1 MSLRFPTLRDLA
13 MRVVLVEELPRE
25 DLPMKKEFEAL
36 DRLPGNY
43 TVTESSKE
51 VIKTGGGVLSPWETE
66 CAESAA
72 PAKFFSIERGG
83 KIVVSKESC
92 GVLWKFSDGTGHI
105 TISTK
110 PTLYHEGGEGEE
122 KIVAKYMSCIC
133 GGMVEEKFWVT
144 EGGMELLSGI
154 TSGKATW
161 KVDAKGK
168 LSRTSKVLINLP
180 TGAQVE
186 LTITVEA
193 QRD

>member
-1 MSLRFPTLRDLA
+1 MSFL
-13 MRVVLVEELPRE
+13 
-25 DLPMKKEFEAL
+25 K
-36 DRLPGNY
+36 
-43 TVTESSKE
+43 
-51 VIKTGGGVLSPWETE
+51 SPFYHN
-66 CAESAA
+66 SL
-72 PAKFFSIERGG
+72 IERGG

-92 GVLWKFSDGTGHI
+92 GVLWKFSAGTGRF
-105 TISTK
+105 TNISTK
-110 PTLYHEGGEGEE
+110 PLLYIEE
-122 KIVAKYMSCIC
+122 KKKVVAKFMTCIC

-186 LTITVEA
+186 LTKTVEA

>member
-1 MSLRFPTLRDLA
+1 
-13 MRVVLVEELPRE
+13 
-25 DLPMKKEFEAL
+25 MKKEFEAL

-43 TVTESSKE
+43 TVTKPIKE
-51 VIKTGGGVLSPWETE
+51 VIKTGGGVLSPREAEWCVETV
-66 CAESAA
+66 ASA
-72 PAKFFSIERGG
+72 KLYNVERGG

-92 GVLWKFSDGTGHI
+92 GVLWKFSAGTGRF
-105 TISTK
+105 TNISTK
-110 PTLYHEGGEGEE
+110 PLLYIEE
-122 KIVAKYMSCIC
+122 NKKVVAKFMTCIC

-144 EGGMELLSGI
+144 EGGMELL
-154 TSGKATW
+154 SGKATW

>member
-13 MRVVLVEELPRE
+13 MRVVLVEELTRE

-43 TVTESSKE
+43 TVTKSSKE
-51 VIKTGGGVLSPWETE
+51 VIKTGGGVLSPRESKLAE
-66 CAESAA
+66 CA
-72 PAKFFSIERGG
+72 PKFYSIGRGG
-83 KIVVSKESC
+83 KIAVSKESC
-92 GVLWKFSDGTGHI
+92 GVLWKVSAGTGHT
-105 TISTK
+105 TINTK
-110 PTLYHEGGEGEE
+110 PLFIYEDGEG
-122 KIVAKYMSCIC
+122 KFVAKLMTRIC
-133 GGMVEEKFWVT
+133 GGKVEEELWVT
-144 EGGMELLSGI
+144 RGGMELK
-154 TSGKATW
+154 SGKTTW

-168 LSRTSKVLINLP
+168 LSITSEVSRKLP